1 MKLFLVRS
9 PDNAGEY
16 ERWWELVVVAKDEKE
31 AKDIT
36 FPHPDFAS
44 GASVFGQVPTGDNHG
59 SLSGLPYGEKG
70 RGYWYPNRDN
80 LEIICLG
87 ETSLTEPGA
96 VSGFFCH
103 A

>member
-9 PDNAGEY
+9 PDNHGKY
-16 ERWWELVVVAKDEKE
+16 ERWWELVVAAKDETE

-36 FPHPDFAS
+36 FPHPDFVS
-44 GASVFGQVPTGDNHG
+44 GASVFEPVPTGDSHG

-80 LEIICLG
+80 LHVICLG
-87 ETSLTEPGA
+87 ETPLTEPGA
-96 VSGFFCH
+96 ISGFFYH

>member
-9 PDNAGEY
+9 PDNQGKY
-16 ERWWELVVVAKDEKE
+16 ERWWELVVAAKDEKE

-36 FPHPDFAS
+36 FPHPDFVS
-44 GASVFGQVPTGDNHG
+44 GASVFSNITNEYCHG
-59 SLSGLPYGEKG
+59 SLSESPYGERN

-80 LEIICLG
+80 LEVICLG
-87 ETSLTEPGA
+87 ETPLTEPGA
-96 VSGFFCH
+96 ISGYYNQ